1 MESPESAR
9 LQRVATSRNNI
20 HSPITESDGKI
31 AQSGLAWCPE
41 GATLH
46 SNVDPAAKLAP
57 NALVR
62 VHYGLSPVMSGD
74 PRELHVPLAVMGG
87 TADVEMWSA
96 SGPVQIGS
104 VEDVHYA
111 HDEDTLFAWL
121 QLDEAALVSVEP
133 ASSHAYARMQRL
145 LKRLGFP
152 YWLRAWNYLSR
163 INEGEGDQERYRQF
177 NAGRFHAL
185 ATTPG
190 FEGLLP
196 AATAIGARSGGLTIC
211 LLASKRAALQI
222 ENPRQVSA
230 YHYPTTYG
238 TRSPSFSRATLRHCR
253 ERSVLFLSGTA
264 SIVGHQTTHVG
275 DAIGQL
281 EATLVNIDTLLDHAG
296 RLHFPESSNGRFE
309 PQAFKAYLRSP
320 DVYALLAERLHESL
334 SARAST
340 AILEADICRRDLLLE
355 IEGAYVWKE

>member
-1 MESPESAR
+1 MASSG
-9 LQRVATSRNNI
+9 NDIN
-20 HSPITESDGKI
+20 SPIAEPAGEL
-31 AQSGLAWCPE
+31 ARSGPAWRPV
-41 GATLH
+41 GATLN
-46 SNVDPAAKLAP
+46 SDVDPAAKLAP

-62 VHYGLSPVMSGD
+62 IHYGLSPVMSDD

-87 TADVEMWSA
+87 SADAEVWSA
-96 SGPVQIGS
+96 SAPVQIGS
-104 VEDVHYA
+104 VDGIHYS
-111 HDEDTLFAWL
+111 HDEETLFAWL

-133 ASSHAYARMQRL
+133 ASSHAYARMERL

-152 YWLRAWNYLSR
+152 HWLRAWNYLSG
-163 INEGEGDQERYRQF
+163 INEGVGDEERYRQF

-185 ATTPG
+185 ANTPG
-190 FEGLLP
+190 FERLLP

-211 LLASKRAALQI
+211 LLAARRAALQI

-230 YHYPTTYG
+230 YQYPTTYG
-238 TRSPSFSRATLRHCR
+238 ARSPSFSRATLQHCR

-296 RLHFPESSNGRFE
+296 RLHFPESLNGRFE

-334 SARAST
+334 TVRAST

-355 IEGAYVWKE
+355 IEGVFVWKEGEPNGAGS